1 MVVTICILSVLLL
14 LSLIIIYIGWQ
25 VILNLAVKNITD
37 EDYFN
42 LLLNKD
48 NIEEAFENVT
58 VLVYTTYNPN
68 FNGLMYDFS
77 RYEDSNIIG
86 VYGSYQEFRDLE
98 NGVIL
103 TNQTVYKLKSGG
115 FQWDYRALL

>member
-14 LSLIIIYIGWQ
+14 LSLIIIYIGWR
-25 VILNLAVKNITD
+25 VILQLAVENITE

-42 LLLNKD
+42 LILSKD
-48 NIEEAFENVT
+48 NIEEIFENVT

-68 FNGLMYDFS
+68 FDGLMYDFS

-86 VYGSYQEFRDLE
+86 VYGSYKEFQDLE
-98 NGVIL
+98 NGAIL
-103 TNQTVYKLKSGG
+103 INQTVYKLKSGG

>member
-14 LSLIIIYIGWQ
+14 LSLIIIYIGWRI
-25 VILNLAVKNITD
+25 ILNLAVENITD

-68 FNGLMYDFS
+68 FSGLMYDFS

-98 NGVIL
+98 NGAIL

>member
-14 LSLIIIYIGWQ
+14 LSLIIIYIGWRVSLQ
-25 VILNLAVKNITD
+25 LAVENITE

-42 LLLNKD
+42 LVLSKD
-48 NIEEAFENVT
+48 NIEEVFENVT

-68 FNGLMYDFS
+68 FDGLMYDFS

-86 VYGSYQEFRDLE
+86 VYGSYQEFHDLE
-98 NGVIL
+98 SGAIL
-103 TNQTVYKLKSGG
+103 TNQTVYKLKSEG